1 MTVRTAHVESRR
13 TAVLAEVI
21 EIYGRLTDPNGRA
34 LNESNRQMAAG
45 IGPAAACYAL
55 PEFARDLGSAGVP
68 LLWTWPAESWAAGD
82 RRNELLLAAALALAA
97 ILEHT
102 PPVGT
107 SDRPR
112 LSVVRD
118 SKVPEVDQ
126 NSRRSADHRIDRA
139 TAAVERVRAKLVDVD
154 GEDPSCSL
162 RPMAVE
168 RLALAAAC
176 YLLPAELRAGSRTG
190 VPQMWAWPD
199 ATWIEHA
206 DREGELL
213 IGAAMVLAT
222 IELLDLTDNYRARSV
237 SLAVINGGVFDR

>member
-1 MTVRTAHVESRR
+1 MTVRMAHVESRR
-13 TAVLAEVI
+13 TALLAEVI
-21 EIYGRLTDPNGRA
+21 EVYGRLTDPNGRA
-34 LNESNRQMAAG
+34 LNESNQRLAAG
-45 IGPAAACYAL
+45 IAPAAACYAL
-55 PEFARDLGSAGVP
+55 PEFARDLGSVGVP
-68 LLWTWPAESWAAGD
+68 LLWTWPADSWAAGD

-97 ILEHT
+97 TLEQAKT
-102 PPVGT
+102 GGMT
-107 SDRPR
+107 DRPR

-118 SKVPEVDQ
+118 GDVPEDDQ
-126 NSRRSADHRIDRA
+126 GERRPADHRIGWA
-139 TAAVERVRAKLVDVD
+139 TAAVERVRADLVDVD

-176 YLLPAELRAGSRTG
+176 YLLPAELRAASRTG

-199 ATWIEHA
+199 ATWIEHS

-213 IGAAMVLAT
+213 TGAAMVLAT

-237 SLAVINGGVFDR
+237 PLAVINGGAFER